1 MRANESTPAKG
12 QSADGEAESFSDRVD
27 ARVTEETRER
37 VERVAYELSEPGD
50 SCSGSD
56 VIRLALDDFLDEI
69 EEELGLVE
77 DDEEEE
83 EGRW

>member
-1 MRANESTPAKG
+1 MRASDTTPGKG

-37 VERVAYELSEPGD
+37 IERVAYELSEPG
-50 SCSGSD
+50 STVSESE
-56 VIRLALDDFLDEI
+56 VIRLALADYLDEI

-77 DDEEEE
+77 DDDADG
-83 EGRW
+83 GRW